1 MFTGIIETTARVVK
15 IEKENTNYHFTLEV
29 PFGDELAIDQS
40 MAHDGCCLTVVKVD
54 KEKKQYVV
62 TAMDET
68 MLKTNLSTWQVGTEV
83 NVERSMRMDGR
94 FDGHIVQGHVDQ
106 TARCTKVVDD
116 NGSWRFYFEYAYD
129 KDKLF
134 SSSPKIGERDPNRRS
149 ATASGAK
156 GGGVCS
162 SFITV
167 PKGSISINGVSL
179 TVVDSEPGM
188 FSVAIIPYTYQVT
201 NFHNFK
207 PGTVVNIEFDV
218 FGKYVQRLLEQYLA
232 ARGE

>member
-15 IEKENTNYHFTLEV
+15 IEKEDTNYHFTLEV

-40 MAHDGCCLTVVKVD
+40 MAHDGCCLTVVRVD
-54 KEKKQYVV
+54 KAARQYVV

-68 MLKTNLSTWQVGTEV
+68 MLKTNLSTWKVGAEV

-106 TARCTKVVDD
+106 TARCTRVVDD
-116 NGSWRFYFEYAYD
+116 HGSWRFYFEYEY
-129 KDKLF
+129 
-134 SSSPKIGERDPNRRS
+134 S
-149 ATASGAK
+149 AAK
-156 GGGVCS
+156 KN
-162 SFITV
+162 ITV

-201 NFHNFK
+201 NFHNFR

-218 FGKYVQRLLEQYLA
+218 FGKYVQRLLEQYMEA
-232 ARGE
+232 GK